1 MRRTDSFNVTPEILN
16 QMLNFY
22 NLSRQKF
29 IQTYKLQPLVYIPEL
44 PFAAKVTFVV
54 VYCAIFLLAFC
65 GNTLVLCI
73 VKRGK
78 RSRTVTTIFICSL
91 AVSDLLITFFCIP
104 FTLLQNISS
113 QWVGG
118 TFVCKMVPFVQTT
131 AVVSCVLTM
140 TCIAVERYE
149 GIVHPLR
156 RHYLNTRAC
165 KMLGFA
171 WAVAVIVGSPMLYVQ
186 QLEVKYDFLYERRY
200 VSCLECWNSA
210 SLRKAYAV
218 FILVALFLLPQL
230 VMLLLYSRIAF
241 ELWIKKRV
249 GDNSFLTALN
259 QREMSK
265 IAKKK
270 KRAVVIMITVV
281 VLFTICWAP
290 FHVVY
295 ILFEFNKLDEIYDDV
310 TVNMIIAVV
319 QAIGFFN
326 SFNNPIIYTFM
337 NETFKNDCFSFLS
350 CCAHRRHQ
358 KATARV
364 QNPNTAA
371 RLAAWVEDPPQMRKH
386 MKPENNNQIE
396 HVELNWCVNYKLATR
411 EPAQLPMLP
420 CATQQDLPCTSGHG

>member
-1 MRRTDSFNVTPEILN
+1 MRSTDPFNVTPEILN

-54 VYCAIFLLAFC
+54 VYCATFLLAFC

-113 QWVGG
+113 QWVG
-118 TFVCKMVPFVQTT
+118 
-131 AVVSCVLTM
+131 
-140 TCIAVERYE
+140 
-149 GIVHPLR
+149 
-156 RHYLNTRAC
+156 
-165 KMLGFA
+165 GFA

-230 VMLLLYSRIAF
+230 VMLLLYSRIVF

-249 GDNSFLTALN
+249 GDNSFLNALN

-270 KRAVVIMITVV
+270 KRAVVIMITIV

-364 QNPNTAA
+364 QNPNVAA

-386 MKPENNNQIE
+386 MKPENNNQVE

-420 CATQQDLPCTSGHG
+420 CATHQDLPCTSGHG

>member
-1 MRRTDSFNVTPEILN
+1 MRNSFNVTPEILN

-29 IQTYKLQPLVYIPEL
+29 IQTYKLKPLVYIPEL
-44 PFAAKVTFVV
+44 PFIAKVTFVV
-54 VYCAIFLLAFC
+54 IYCAIFLLAFC

-73 VKRGK
+73 VRRGK

-118 TFVCKMVPFVQTT
+118 TFACKMVPFVQTT
-131 AVVSCVLTM
+131 AVVSCILTM
-140 TCIAVERYE
+140 MCIAVERYE

-156 RHYLNTRAC
+156 RHYLNTRAY

-186 QLEVKYDFLYERRY
+186 QLEVKYDFLYDRHY

-210 SLRKAYAV
+210 SLRQSYAV

-230 VMLLLYSRIAF
+230 VMLFLYSRIVF

-249 GDNSFLTALN
+249 GDNSFLNALN

-265 IAKKK
+265 ITRKK
-270 KRAVVIMITVV
+270 KRAVVIMITIVA
-281 VLFTICWAP
+281 LFTICWAP

-295 ILFEFNKLDEIYDDV
+295 ILFEFNKLDEKYDDV
-310 TVNMIIAVV
+310 TINMIIAIV

-326 SFNNPIIYTFM
+326 SFNNPIVYTFM

-350 CCAHRRHQ
+350 CCAHSRRQ

-364 QNPNTAA
+364 QNPNAAA
-371 RLAAWVEDPPQMRKH
+371 RPVAWVEGHHPKKQVKAE
-386 MKPENNNQIE
+386 KNKQIE
-396 HVELNWCVNYKLATR
+396 NVELNWCVNYKTATH
-411 EPAQLPMLP
+411 EPGQLPILP
-420 CATQQDLPCTSGHG
+420 CTTHQELPCTSGHG